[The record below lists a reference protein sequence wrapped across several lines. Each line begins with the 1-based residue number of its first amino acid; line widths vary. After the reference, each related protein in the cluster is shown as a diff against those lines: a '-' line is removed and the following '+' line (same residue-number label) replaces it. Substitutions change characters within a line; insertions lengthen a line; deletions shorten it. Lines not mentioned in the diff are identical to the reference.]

1 MWISSMRISDEQVWT
16 SRINGNEAV
25 AFFQGSGLSPNMSL
39 RKYSLSLYIY
49 MFGSILIYIWA
60 HADQRQIGFLDQAE
74 FYNAL
79 RLVMVAQTL
88 YGPAAAKIPAPK
100 INLAAT
106 PAPQFNSAAAAPATQ
121 GGAVILT
128 SSQNLG
134 FRGPQIPPQYS
145 SFGAAPATQGGAVTL
160 MSSQD
165 LEFRGPQIR
174 SQFNSAPTATQGGAV
189 TPTSSQN
196 LGFRGLNGKSIR
208 PPVPPSSSDS
218 QRTQGVAAQGF
229 PSGGSVGGPQPQN
242 SSMSNDC
249 VGGRASGATTRI
261 PSQVVNR
268 GITPSATQ
276 DAGFGFRPPGP
287 PAKDSKPSNI
297 SGNGFAPYS
306 SFGVD
311 VFSATPPQPKQ
322 SFPLGS
328 VPVSSTIV
336 PVYAGTQSSASPYT
350 QVGRQPQPAQSFAKA
365 NNQVSAQTSAT
376 GVSPGAGN
384 SASSQSH
391 MSWPRMTQTDVQKYT
406 NIFVK
411 DNDSI
416 LSIREFCVAL
426 YLMEQFREGRPLPAV
441 LPSIVMFDLS
451 YIFQPANN
459 YSSAGNVAWRRAS
472 GFQQQQP
479 MPGPGARH
487 MAPPWKAT
495 EQANQQKPRVPELE
509 KHLVNQL
516 STDEVN
522 SLNSKFKEATKA
534 DKKVEE
540 LEKEILDAREKIEY
554 LRVKMQ
560 ELVLYKS
567 RCDNRLNEIT
577 ERASADRCEA
587 ESLAKKYEEKYKQAG
602 DVASKLTIEEAT
614 FRDLPEKKMEL
625 YRAIVKMEQEG
636 DADVTLQ
643 DRVDRIQLDLDGLVK
658 TLNERCKKYG
668 LRGKPTTLTELPFG
682 WQSGIQEG
690 AADWDEDWDKFE
702 DEGMPK
708 MSYYSSLLMCQ
719 MSLAPPKQKSS
730 SVQKEKAPPVESP
743 TTASSPEVDVKSEK
757 PQSTDAKVVEN
768 EAAYDKNED
777 ESAKSA
783 SNSPFASSTVGSP
796 SREFSD
802 SNYGKTTDADASP
815 CNKESQSED
824 HAGAGS
830 MFSGD
835 KGSDGAAWGTFDTND
850 DVDSVWGFNAVSTT
864 KDMDQESDKDHY
876 FSGPGEFDL
885 NPIRTGSSQ
894 GGGFSQKNRPFTLD
908 DFVPSTPLSAF
919 NSGFSPP
926 RYKDSSE
933 PSFDT
938 FSRFDS
944 FRSTQDTGFYP
955 QPETLGR
962 FDSMRSSRDFDQG
975 NGFPT
980 FDDIPDPFGSWA
992 PFRSSLDSQTPRRDS
1007 VPFGSSG
1014 PFRTSLDSQTPRRES
1029 DFFGSSAAPCRT
1041 SFDSQTSRGD
1051 SDPFGS
1057 SSFRTSF
1064 DGQTPRRDSDPFGS
1078 SGPFRTSL
1086 ETPRKDSDHWSAF

>member
-1 MWISSMRISDEQVWT
+1 MASAQNQSANVDLFDAYFRRADLDRDGRIS
-16 SRINGNEAV
+16 GNEAV
-25 AFFQGSGLSPNMSL
+25 AFFQGSGLPKQVL
-39 RKYSLSLYIY
+39 AQ
-49 MFGSILIYIWA
+49 IWA
-60 HADQRQIGFLDQAE
+60 HADQRQTGFLGRAE

-79 RLVMVAQTL
+79 RLVTVAQSKRELTPEMVKAAL

-121 GGAVILT
+121 GGAVTPT

-134 FRGPQIPPQYS
+134 FRGPQVTPQYS
-145 SFGAAPATQGGAVTL
+145 SFGAAPATQGGAVTPTA
-160 MSSQD
+160 SQD
-165 LEFRGPQIR
+165 FEFRGPQIR

-196 LGFRGLNGKSIR
+196 LGFRGLPPSVNVNQQNFISQDGKSIR

-218 QRTQGVAAQGF
+218 QPTQGAAAPGF

-242 SSMSNDC
+242 SSVSNDW
-249 VGGRASGATTRI
+249 VGGRASGSTTGI
-261 PSQVVNR
+261 PSQVVNKW
-268 GITPSATQ
+268 IAPSAIQ
-276 DAGFGFRPPGP
+276 DVFGQATSGPTASLPPRPQAGSGIRPPGP
-287 PAKDSKPSNI
+287 PTKDSKPSNI
-297 SGNGFAPYS
+297 SGNGFAPNS
-306 SFGVD
+306 SIGVD
-311 VFSATPPQPKQ
+311 VFSATPSHPKQ
-322 SFPLGS
+322 NFPLGS

-336 PVYAGTQSSASPYT
+336 PVSAGTQSSASPST
-350 QVGRQPQPAQSFAKA
+350 QVGGEPQPSQSFAKA
-365 NNQVSAQTSAT
+365 NNQVSAQTSASR
-376 GVSPGAGN
+376 VSPGAGN

-391 MSWPRMTQTDVQKYT
+391 MSWPRMIQTDVQKYA

-411 DNDSI
+411 VDTDRDGKITGEQAHDLFLKWGLPREVLKQVWDLSDQDNDSM
-416 LSIREFCVAL
+416 LSVREFCVAL
-426 YLMEQFREGRPLPAV
+426 YLMERFREGRPLPAV
-441 LPSIVMFDLS
+441 LPSNVMFDLS
-451 YIFQPANN
+451 NIFQPANN
-459 YSSAGNVAWRRAS
+459 YSNAGNIAWRPAS

-479 MPGPGARH
+479 MPGPGAWH
-487 MAPPWKAT
+487 MAPPAGGRPPKPVAPSHAV
-495 EQANQQKPRVPELE
+495 ERQLANQQKPRVPELE

-516 STDEVN
+516 STEEVN
-522 SLNSKFKEATKA
+522 SLNSKFKEATEA

-554 LRVKMQ
+554 FRVKMQ
-560 ELVLYKS
+560 ELAGNL
-567 RCDNRLNEIT
+567 
-577 ERASADRCEA
+577 ASKKELLTGMRIGINLKTKD
-587 ESLAKKYEEKYKQAG
+587 SLA
-602 DVASKLTIEEAT
+602 S
-614 FRDLPEKKMEL
+614 R
-625 YRAIVKMEQEG
+625 
-636 DADVTLQ
+636 
-643 DRVDRIQLDLDGLVK
+643 
-658 TLNERCKKYG
+658 
-668 LRGKPTTLTELPFG
+668 
-682 WQSGIQEG
+682 
-690 AADWDEDWDKFE
+690 
-702 DEGMPK
+702 
-708 MSYYSSLLMCQ
+708 SSLLMCQ
-719 MSLAPPKQKSS
+719 MSWHLQNRNHHQFRKKKLPKLR
-730 SVQKEKAPPVESP
+730 
-743 TTASSPEVDVKSEK
+743 

-768 EAAYDKNED
+768 GAAYDKNED

-783 SNSPFASSTVGSP
+783 PNSPFASSTVGSP

-815 CNKESQSED
+815 RNKESQSHD

-830 MFSGD
+830 IYSGD
-835 KGSDGAAWGTFDTND
+835 KGSDEPAWGTFDNND

-864 KDMDQESDKDHY
+864 KDMDLESNKDHY
-876 FSGPGEFDL
+876 FSGPGEFGL

-894 GGGFSQKNRPFTLD
+894 GGGFSQKSRPFTFD
-908 DFVPSTPLSAF
+908 DSVPSTPLSAF
-919 NSGFSPP
+919 NSGYSPP

-938 FSRFDS
+938 FSRYDS
-944 FRSTQDTGFYP
+944 FRSTQDTGFFP

-980 FDDIPDPFGSWA
+980 FDDIPDPFGSSA

-1007 VPFGSSG
+1007 DPFGSSG

-1029 DFFGSSAAPCRT
+1029 DFFGSSAAPFRT

-1051 SDPFGS
+1051 SDAFGS
-1057 SSFRTSF
+1057 SLFRTSF